1 MTDPLL
7 QTSGKGGLLASR
19 TAGIAIHLG
28 LPAWG
33 FACCFSFYSS
43 CFMLLYGIVWVSLIL
58 SYLTEVRRTDV
69 IGDDPTAAAASG
81 RPLLATGESHG

>member
-1 MTDPLL
+1 
-7 QTSGKGGLLASR
+7 
-19 TAGIAIHLG
+19 
-28 LPAWG
+28 
-33 FACCFSFYSS
+33 
-43 CFMLLYGIVWVSLIL
+43 MLLYGIVWVSLIL